1 MKRLLSFR
9 GNLTAIADNAR
20 SLDNEI
26 FTYQS
31 SDLTR
36 AWKVKS
42 FYLWP
47 ATVRAETGTGDGQF
61 MLNVSLAT
69 DEVGSLGF
77 DLISN
82 VQDNRQIG
90 WIAKGYNRRNSAIGD
105 FLTGPTGLADNAA
118 LMDPDHIVNRNLY
131 INMYTTS
138 DSTTSP
144 ERDYNYLLILEEV
157 KISEN
162 EAILQLVKGVA
173 QDIDN

>member
-69 DEVGSLGF
+69 DEVR
-77 DLISN
+77 I
-82 VQDNRQIG
+82 
-90 WIAKGYNRRNSAIGD
+90 
-105 FLTGPTGLADNAA
+105 
-118 LMDPDHIVNRNLY
+118 HILSEQTNLY
-131 INMYTTS
+131 
-138 DSTTSP
+138 
-144 ERDYNYLLILEEV
+144 
-157 KISEN
+157 
-162 EAILQLVKGVA
+162 A
-173 QDIDN
+173 